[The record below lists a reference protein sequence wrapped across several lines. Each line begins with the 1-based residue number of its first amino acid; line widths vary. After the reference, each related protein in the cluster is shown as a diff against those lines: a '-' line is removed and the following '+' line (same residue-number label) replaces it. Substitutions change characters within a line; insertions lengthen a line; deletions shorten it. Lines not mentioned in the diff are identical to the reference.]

1 MATLG
6 ELLNENTNSITT
18 DADENSRPNAF
29 VSALAGIGS
38 GLFKI
43 PEGFVSLGA
52 TLMDLGADTNKAAEV
67 EEFFAKINPFDE
79 LAEATTAGK
88 ITELITN
95 IGVPGGIAFK
105 VGSGLAKGALVA
117 KRSKK
122 YLDLGG
128 DMSKSISKKLK
139 GGKLDRAEN
148 KLFNEAFSKGATGF
162 EKTGAFGAGA
172 GLGGLAEG
180 VFVADVEEAG
190 TFGDLLGGP
199 TELERDTDDP
209 TTEILNRLKFGLEGA
224 GFTGIIG
231 GAGKTISK
239 LRNQAGTGKAITKPF
254 DKWIDKW
261 ISKPLRARGSAP
273 QEGFEM
279 RNKMDGEIAAD
290 TNAAERAMTTVDKI
304 GERIVKNMKKTSAT
318 VDDSTKK
325 NLFKEM
331 NDFLIGKRKLRYNF
345 ESVDEIN
352 IDPKT
357 GRAYEAGFGEFEK
370 LKPGARLPQVFK
382 RIDPTTGKQVTQK
395 LKTGDRLF
403 NFRFDDINPLDPKRR
418 SIAEQNFRKRLKTK
432 YGANEKDINTLLGS
446 FKGMRS
452 VWEDLFTEYGR
463 RLTPDALDDFE
474 KMIRSSLTEAMD
486 RGYQAF
492 KNNSGDL
499 SFARNYPPTKAILT
513 EATEDIQKEVSRLS
527 KNKIKLTT
535 EEAGKIADEIWQGSS
550 LSKGVLLSGKQ
561 GDVIIKDAPD
571 FFRNSIADTLQTN
584 NKKFFGRETARLSE
598 LTDEGQAI
606 VKKLLGKS
614 ENPMS
619 TLVEGTANLSSQVRY
634 NKWLDNLV
642 IESNK
647 LKKNWDA
654 WDKAGRVGPE
664 PRVPFLFA
672 NSGEARKYTGGT
684 GNDFKTIS
692 PPGKQDAVRG
702 TPIGRFYDPKAKLK
716 PVDEIEAA
724 RIDQKI
730 KDTLDAEIAQASAK
744 GKKLS
749 KKQRQRA
756 AQKAEEILN
765 PIEGK
770 VALNDYA
777 DALGKT
783 KETSKSFVAQLYQNT
798 ILYPKATAQM
808 AKTILA
814 PFTHA
819 RNFLSAAA
827 FAGANGLL
835 PFGNTADVRAAW
847 NALQVAGPGTRQANA
862 MYQDLLRLGVVNS
875 QVQLGDL
882 KKLLEDVDFGG
893 VLNRIGPDFNG
904 VNTFLKKMNATK
916 KFAQDAYTAEDDFWK
931 IFTYFGE
938 KAKLDKAY
946 RNSGLKLGQEFVD
959 PQGVKQIFNDEYL
972 KKTAADLVKNNVPNY
987 AFVSDFVK
995 GLRQLPLGNFVAFPA
1010 EIMRTGTNIVST
1022 ALDEIFYKVTV
1033 NGKEVSPLRNRGL
1046 QRLFGMAVT
1055 STVLPA
1061 GAVATLQTIHDVSS
1075 EEIDAMRR
1083 YVAKWSK
1090 NSTLLPFRDKD
1101 GKLEYIDYSHM
1112 NAYDTLT
1119 RPIQTVIN
1127 AVNEGRDDKDGIM
1140 GDFLLG
1146 LIESTKEI
1154 GSPFISESMW
1164 TQALQD
1170 VSPIL
1175 GRGGVDAEGRRIYDM
1190 QVDSVGDALS
1200 KSVAHLAETQFPL
1213 NWNQLKRLGLA
1224 SVAKVVPESDIRFG
1238 PRGVEYELGNEL
1250 SGIAGMRRVKIDP
1263 AKGINYKI
1271 TDYKD
1276 GIRASR
1282 SIFARK
1288 TLTGGVV
1295 TPEEVVDAYI
1305 ESNRALFE
1313 INREMY
1319 KDIKAAQILG
1329 MSEEAVEEKMIKRGE
1344 RRAFNALNDGEFRPY
1359 SISNDVKNIFEFNA
1373 EQLGLPNPF
1382 DTAEDIIDT
1391 INDILS
1397 ETPVSLDVFPDL
1409 PNPFRQSI
1417 IPNLGSTPAGQLPP
1431 AVTGAAATPGFVGQ
1445 QNVNIPFT
1453 QLPEDQKLERID
1465 QVDKLI

>member
-6 ELLNENTNSITT
+6 ELLNENTNSTPT

-52 TLMDLGADTNKAAEV
+52 TLIDLGADTNKAAEV

-88 ITELITN
+88 ITELIIN
-95 IGVPGGIAFK
+95 IGVPGGVAFK

-117 KRSKK
+117 KKSKK

-128 DMSKSISKKLK
+128 DMSKAVSKKLK
-139 GGKLDRAEN
+139 GGKLDKAEN
-148 KLFNEAFSKGATGF
+148 KLFDEAFSKGATGF
-162 EKTGAFGAGA
+162 EKTGVFGAGA

-180 VFVADVEEAG
+180 IFVADVEEAG

-224 GFTGIIG
+224 GFTGVIG
-231 GAGKTISK
+231 GVGKTISK
-239 LRNQAGTGKAITKPF
+239 LRNQTGTGKVITKPF

-261 ISKPLRARGSAP
+261 ISKPLRSRGADP

-279 RNKMDGEIAAD
+279 RNKMEGEIAAD
-290 TNAAERAMTTVDKI
+290 RNAAERAMTTVDTI
-304 GERIVKNMKKTSAT
+304 GERIVKNMKKTSAS
-318 VDDSTKK
+318 VDDNTKK

-331 NDFLIGKRKLRYNF
+331 NDFLIGRKKLKYNF
-345 ESVDEIN
+345 ESVDELAEDQITGRPYQAGVGELEKFKKIPESFKT
-352 IDPKT
+352 IDPN
-357 GRAYEAGFGEFEK
+357 
-370 LKPGARLPQVFK
+370 
-382 RIDPTTGKQVTQK
+382 TGKQVIKKT
-395 LKTGDRLF
+395 KTGEKLF
-403 NFRFDDINPLDPKRR
+403 NFRFDDINPLDPKKR
-418 SIAEQNFRKRLKTK
+418 SLAEQNFRKTLKTK
-432 YGANEKDINTLLGS
+432 YNANETDIENLLGS

-452 VWEDLFTEYGR
+452 VWEDLFTQYGR
-463 RLTPDALDDFE
+463 RLTPSALDDFE

-499 SFARNYPPTKAILT
+499 NIAKNYPPTKAILK
-513 EATEDIQKEVSRLS
+513 ESAKDIQKEVTRLS
-527 KNKIKLTT
+527 KGTVKLTE
-535 EEAGKIADEIWQGSS
+535 EEASKIADEMWQGSS
-550 LSKGVLLSGKQ
+550 LPKGVLISGGKQ
-561 GDVIIKDAPD
+561 GDVVIKDAPD
-571 FFRNSIADTLQTN
+571 FFRNSVANNLQIN
-584 NKKFFGRETARLSE
+584 NKNIFNTDVARLSE
-598 LTDEGQAI
+598 LTGEGQRI
-606 VKKLLGKS
+606 VKKLLGKT

-642 IESNK
+642 LESNK

-664 PRVPFLFA
+664 PRVPFLFE
-672 NSGEARKYTGGT
+672 NSGEARKYTGGKGT
-684 GNDFKTIS
+684 DFKTIS
-692 PPGKQDAVRG
+692 PPGKENAVRG

-716 PVDEIEAA
+716 PLDEIEAA
-724 RIDQKI
+724 KVDAKVKDAIDS
-730 KDTLDAEIAQASAK
+730 EIAFASSK
-744 GKKLS
+744 GKKLT

-756 AQKAEEILN
+756 AEKAAEILN

-777 DALGKT
+777 DALGNT
-783 KETSKSFVAQLYQNT
+783 KEISKSFVAQLYQNT

-827 FAGANGLL
+827 FSAANGIL
-835 PFGNTADVRAAW
+835 PFGDTADVKAAW
-847 NALQVAGPGTRQANA
+847 NALQVAGPGTRQANE
-862 MYQDLLRLGVVNS
+862 MYQELLRLGVVNS

-882 KKLLEDVDFGG
+882 KRLLEDVDFGS

-904 VNTFLKKMNATK
+904 VNTFLKKMNVVK

-938 KAKLDKAY
+938 KSKLEKAY
-946 RNSGLKLGQEFVD
+946 KNAGLQLGQEFID
-959 PQGVKQIFNDEYL
+959 PKGVKQIFNDEYL

-995 GLRQLPLGNFVAFPA
+995 GLRQLPVGNFVAFPA

-1022 ALDEIFYKVTV
+1022 ALDEIFYTV
-1033 NGKEVSPLRNRGL
+1033 KIGNEIKNPLRKRGL
-1046 QRLFGMAVT
+1046 QRLFGMGVT

-1061 GAVATLQTIHDVSS
+1061 GAVATLQTIYDVSN
-1075 EEIDAMRR
+1075 EEIEAMRR
-1083 YVAKWSK
+1083 YVANWSK
-1090 NSTLLPFRDKD
+1090 NSTLLPFRDKN

-1112 NAYDTLT
+1112 NAYDTLI

-1127 AVNEGRDDKDGIM
+1127 AVNEGRNDKDGIM

-1154 GSPFISESMW
+1154 GSPFISEAMW

-1170 VSPIL
+1170 ISPIL

-1190 QVDSVGDALS
+1190 QVDSIGDALS

-1224 SVAKVVPESDIRFG
+1224 SVAKIVPESDIRFG
-1238 PRGVEYELGNEL
+1238 PRGEEYELGNEL
-1250 SGIAGMRRVKIDP
+1250 SGIAGMRKVKIDP
-1263 AKGINYKI
+1263 SKGINYKI

-1295 TPEEVVDAYI
+1295 TPEQVVDAYI
-1305 ESNRALFE
+1305 ESNRSLFR
-1313 INREMY
+1313 INREMF
-1319 KDIKAAQILG
+1319 KDIKAAQTLG
-1329 MSEEAVEEKMIKRGE
+1329 MSEEAVEEKMVTRGE
-1344 RRAFNALNDGEFRPY
+1344 RRAFNALINGEFRPY
-1359 SISNDVKNIFEFNA
+1359 SISNEVKNIFEFNA
-1373 EQLGLPNPF
+1373 EQLGIPNPF
-1382 DTAEDIIDT
+1382 ENAEDIIDT
-1391 INDILS
+1391 INEILS
-1397 ETPVSLDVFPDL
+1397 QTPISLNNFPDL
-1409 PNPFRQSI
+1409 PNPFRDL
-1417 IPNLGSTPAGQLPP
+1417 PEATLGPAANVGVLPSVVTASNP
-1431 AVTGAAATPGFVGQ
+1431 AVLAANQ
-1445 QNVNIPFT
+1445 QIVSGVNPKT
-1453 QLPEDQKLERID
+1453 AQLIQQSNALDAFIK
-1465 QVDKLI
+1465 

>member
-6 ELLNENTNSITT
+6 DLLNENVSNIET
-18 DADENSRPNAF
+18 DADKNSKPNAF

-52 TLMDLGADTNKAAEV
+52 TLIDLGGETNKVAEV

-139 GGKLDRAEN
+139 GGKLDRVEN
-148 KLFNEAFSKGATGF
+148 KLFNEALSKGATGF

-199 TELERDTDDP
+199 TELERGTDDP
-209 TTEILNRLKFGLEGA
+209 TTEISNRLKFGLKGA

-254 DKWIDKW
+254 DRWIDKW
-261 ISKPLRARGSAP
+261 ISKPLRARGADP

-279 RNKMDGEIAAD
+279 RNKMEGEIAAD
-290 TNAAERAMTTVDKI
+290 RNAAERAMTTVDKI
-304 GERIVKNMKKTSAT
+304 GERIIKNMKKTSAT
-318 VDDSTKK
+318 VDDNTKK

-331 NDFLIGKRKLRYNF
+331 NDFLIGKKKLKYNF
-345 ESVDEIN
+345 ESIDELAQDQITGRSYQAGVGELEKFKKIPESFKT
-352 IDPKT
+352 IDPN
-357 GRAYEAGFGEFEK
+357 
-370 LKPGARLPQVFK
+370 
-382 RIDPTTGKQVTQK
+382 TGKQVIKKT
-395 LKTGDRLF
+395 KTGEKLF

-418 SIAEQNFRKRLKTK
+418 SLAEQNFRQRLKTR
-432 YGANEKDINTLLGS
+432 YGASEKDIENLLGS

-452 VWEDLFTEYGR
+452 VWEDLFTQYGR
-463 RLTPDALDDFE
+463 RLTPTALDDFE
-474 KMIRSSLTEAMD
+474 TMIRSSLTEAMD
-486 RGYQAF
+486 RGYKVF
-492 KNNSGDL
+492 KNNSGDIN
-499 SFARNYPPTKAILT
+499 FANNYPPTKAILK
-513 EATEDIQKEVSRLS
+513 EATEDIQKEVTRLS
-527 KNKIKLTT
+527 KGQVKLTT

-550 LSKGVLLSGKQ
+550 LPKGVLLSGGRK
-561 GDVIIKDAPD
+561 GDVVIKDAPD
-571 FFRNSIADTLQTN
+571 FFRNSIANNLQIN
-584 NKKFFGRETARLSE
+584 NVNVRKVDTARLSE
-598 LTDEGQAI
+598 LSGEGQRI
-606 VKKLLGKS
+606 VKNLLGKA

-634 NKWLDNLV
+634 NKWVDNLV
-642 IESNK
+642 TESNK

-654 WDKAGRVGPE
+654 WDNAGRVGPE
-664 PRVPFLFA
+664 PRVPFLFE

-692 PPGKQDAVRG
+692 PPGSENAARG

-716 PVDEIEAA
+716 PIDEIEAA
-724 RIDQKI
+724 RIDAKV
-730 KDTLDAEIAQASAK
+730 KDALDAEIAQASAK
-744 GKKLS
+744 GKTLT

-756 AQKAEEILN
+756 AEKAAEIIN

-777 DALGKT
+777 DALGETIDNKKT
-783 KETSKSFVAQLYQNT
+783 FLAQLYQNT

-835 PFGNTADVRAAW
+835 PFGNTADVKAAW
-847 NALQVAGPGTRQANA
+847 NALQVAGPGTRQANE
-862 MYQDLLRLGVVNS
+862 MYQELLRLGVVNS
-875 QVQLGDL
+875 QDQLEDL
-882 KKLLEDVDFGG
+882 KRLLEDVDFGG

-946 RNSGLKLGQEFVD
+946 RNAGLQLGQEFID
-959 PQGVKQIFNDEYL
+959 PKGVKQVFNDEYL

-1010 EIMRTGTNIVST
+1010 EIMRTGTNIVDT
-1022 ALDEIFYKVTV
+1022 ALNEIFYKVTI
-1033 NGKEVSPLRNRGL
+1033 NGKQVSPLRNRGL
-1046 QRLFGMAVT
+1046 QRLFGMGVT
-1055 STVLPA
+1055 TTVLPA
-1061 GAVATLQTIHDVSS
+1061 GAVATLQTIYDVSS

-1175 GRGGVDAEGRRIYDM
+1175 GRGGVDAQGRQIYDL
-1190 QVDSVGDALS
+1190 QVDTFGDALS
-1200 KSVAHLAETQFPL
+1200 KSVSHLVETQAPL
-1213 NWNQLKRLGLA
+1213 NWKQLKRLGLA
-1224 SVAKVVPESDIRFG
+1224 SVAKVVPENDARFG
-1238 PRGVEYELGNEL
+1238 PRGIEYELGNEL
-1250 SGIAGMRRVKIDP
+1250 SGIAGMRKVKIDP
-1263 AKGINYKI
+1263 SKGINYKI
-1271 TDYKD
+1271 TSYKD

-1282 SIFARK
+1282 SIFARR

-1305 ESNRALFE
+1305 DSNRALFKV
-1313 INREMY
+1313 NRDMY
-1319 KDIKAAQILG
+1319 KDIQAARILG
-1329 MSEEAVEEKMIKRGE
+1329 MNEEAIEETMDKRGE
-1344 RRAFNALNDGEFRPY
+1344 RRAFNSLIDGEFRPY
-1359 SISNDVKNIFEFNA
+1359 TISNDVKSIFEFNA
-1373 EQLGLPNPF
+1373 ERLGIPNPF
-1382 DTAEDIIDT
+1382 DAAEDVIDS
-1391 INDILS
+1391 INEILS
-1397 ETPVSLDVFPDL
+1397 ETPTSLDVFPDL

-1417 IPNLGSTPAGQLPP
+1417 LPTLEGTPTSQLPP
-1431 AVTGAAATPGFVGQ
+1431 NVAGASPTAGFVGQ
-1445 QNVNIPFT
+1445 QNVNLKGVSFET
-1453 QLPEDQKLERID
+1453 LPESERY
-1465 QVDKLI
+1465 KTLFPNG

>member
-6 ELLNENTNSITT
+6 ELLNENTNSTTT
-18 DADENSRPNAF
+18 DADENSKPNAF

-52 TLMDLGADTNKAAEV
+52 TLIDLGGDTNKAAEV

-105 VGSGLAKGALVA
+105 VGNGLAKGALIA
-117 KRSKK
+117 KRSGK

-128 DMSKSISKKLK
+128 DMSKAVSKKLK

-162 EKTGAFGAGA
+162 EKTGAFGVGA

-180 VFVADVEEAG
+180 VFVADVEDAG

-231 GAGKTISK
+231 GVGKTISK

-254 DKWIDKW
+254 DRWIDKW
-261 ISKPLRARGSAP
+261 ISKPLRSRGPDP

-290 TNAAERAMTTVDKI
+290 RNAAERAMTTVDKI

-318 VDDSTKK
+318 VDDNTKK

-357 GRAYEAGFGEFEK
+357 GNAYEAGFGEFEK

-403 NFRFDDINPLDPKRR
+403 NFRFDDINDK
-418 SIAEQNFRKRLKTK
+418 SSKVFRNRLKSK
-432 YGANEKDINTLLGS
+432 YKATDNDIEQILGS

-452 VWEDLFTEYGR
+452 VWEDLFTQYGR

-474 KMIRSSLTEAMD
+474 KMIRGSLTEAMD

-499 SFARNYPPTKAILT
+499 NFARNYPPTKAILKQ
-513 EATEDIQKEVSRLS
+513 ATEDIQKEVTRLS
-527 KNKIKLTT
+527 KNTVKLTD
-535 EEAGKIADEIWQGSS
+535 EEAGKIANEIWEGSS
-550 LSKGVLLSGKQ
+550 LSKGVLLAGKQ
-561 GDVIIKDAPD
+561 GDVVIKDAPD
-571 FFRNSIADTLQTN
+571 FFRNSIADNLQIN
-584 NKKFFGRETARLSE
+584 NKNVAGRETARLSE
-598 LTDEGQAI
+598 LTGEGQRI
-606 VKKLLGKS
+606 VKNLLGKA

-642 IESNK
+642 TESNN
-647 LKKNWDA
+647 LKRNWDA
-654 WDKAGRVGPE
+654 WDKAGRVGAE

-684 GNDFKTIS
+684 GRDFKTIS

-702 TPIGRFYDPKAKLK
+702 TPIGRFYDPKAKLR

-724 RIDQKI
+724 RIDAKV
-730 KDTLDAEIAQASAK
+730 KDAVDNEIALASSK
-744 GKKLS
+744 GKQLT
-749 KKQRQRA
+749 KKQRKRA
-756 AQKAEEILN
+756 SEKAAEILN

-783 KETSKSFVAQLYQNT
+783 TETSKSFLAQVYQNT

-835 PFGNTADVRAAW
+835 PFGNTADVKAAW

-882 KKLLEDVDFGG
+882 KRLLEDVDFGG
-893 VLNRIGPDFNG
+893 VLNRIGPDFNA
-904 VNTFLKKMNATK
+904 VNTFLKKMNVAK

-938 KAKLDKAY
+938 KARLDKAY
-946 RNSGLKLGQEFVD
+946 RGAGMQLGQEFID
-959 PQGVKQIFNDEYL
+959 PKGVKQIFNDEYL
-972 KKTAADLVKNNVPNY
+972 KKAAADLVKNNVPNY

-995 GLRQLPLGNFVAFPA
+995 GLRKLPLGNFVAFPA
-1010 EIMRTGTNIVST
+1010 EIMRTGTNIVDT
-1022 ALDEIFYKVTV
+1022 ALDEIFYTV
-1033 NGKEVSPLRNRGL
+1033 KIGNETKSPLRNRGL

-1055 STVLPA
+1055 TTVLPA
-1061 GAVATLQTIHDVSS
+1061 GAVATLQTIHDVSD
-1075 EEIDAMRR
+1075 EEINAMRR
-1083 YVAKWSK
+1083 YVAEWSK
-1090 NSTLLPFRDKD
+1090 NSTLLPFRSKD

-1175 GRGGVDAEGRRIYDM
+1175 GRGGVDAQGRRIYDM
-1190 QVDSVGDALS
+1190 QVDSVGNALS
-1200 KSVAHLAETQFPL
+1200 KSVGHLAETQFPL

-1250 SGIAGMRRVKIDP
+1250 SGIAGLRRVKIDP
-1263 AKGINYKI
+1263 SKGINYKI

-1282 SIFARK
+1282 SIFARR

-1313 INREMY
+1313 INREMF
-1319 KDIKAAQILG
+1319 KDIKAAQMLG
-1329 MSEEAVEEKMIKRGE
+1329 MSEESVEEKMVKRGE
-1344 RRAFNALNDGEFRPY
+1344 RRAFNALIDGEFRPY

-1391 INDILS
+1391 INEILS
-1397 ETPVSLDVFPDL
+1397 ETPVSLDIFPDL

-1417 IPNLGSTPAGQLPP
+1417 IPNLGSTPVGQLPP
-1431 AVTGAAATPGFVGQ
+1431 VVSGATPSVVNANARYGSIPTTVGQ
-1445 QNVNIPFT
+1445 T
-1453 QLPEDQKLERID
+1453 DPEEFNK
-1465 QVDKLI
+1465 VFPNG

>member
-6 ELLNENTNSITT
+6 ELLNENTNSTTT
-18 DADENSRPNAF
+18 DADENSKPNAF

-52 TLMDLGADTNKAAEV
+52 TLIDLGGDTNKAAEV

-105 VGSGLAKGALVA
+105 VGNGLAKGALIA
-117 KRSKK
+117 KRSGK

-128 DMSKSISKKLK
+128 DMSKAVSKKLK

-162 EKTGAFGAGA
+162 EKTGAFGVGA

-180 VFVADVEEAG
+180 VFVADVEDAG

-254 DKWIDKW
+254 DRWIDKW
-261 ISKPLRARGSAP
+261 ISKPLRSRGSDP

-290 TNAAERAMTTVDKI
+290 RNAAERAMTTVDKI

-318 VDDSTKK
+318 VDDNTKK

-357 GRAYEAGFGEFEK
+357 GSAYEAGFGEFEK
-370 LKPGARLPQVFK
+370 LKPGTRLPQVFK

-403 NFRFDDINPLDPKRR
+403 NFRFDDINDK
-418 SIAEQNFRKRLKTK
+418 SSKVFRNRLKSK
-432 YGANEKDINTLLGS
+432 YKATDNDIEQILGS

-452 VWEDLFTEYGR
+452 VWEDLFTQYGR

-474 KMIRSSLTEAMD
+474 KMIRGSLTEAMD

-499 SFARNYPPTKAILT
+499 NFARNYPPTKAILKQ
-513 EATEDIQKEVSRLS
+513 ATEDIQKEVTRLS
-527 KNKIKLTT
+527 KNTVKLTD
-535 EEAGKIADEIWQGSS
+535 EEAGKIANEIWEGSS
-550 LSKGVLLSGKQ
+550 LSKGVLLAGKQ
-561 GDVIIKDAPD
+561 GDVVIKDAPD
-571 FFRNSIADTLQTN
+571 FFRNSIADNLQIN
-584 NKKFFGRETARLSE
+584 NKNVAGRETARLSE
-598 LTDEGQAI
+598 LTGEGQRI
-606 VKKLLGKS
+606 VKNLLGKA

-642 IESNK
+642 TESNN
-647 LKKNWDA
+647 LKRNWDA
-654 WDKAGRVGPE
+654 WDKAGRVGAE

-684 GNDFKTIS
+684 GRDFKTIS

-702 TPIGRFYDPKAKLK
+702 TPIGRFYDPKAKLR

-724 RIDQKI
+724 RIDAKV
-730 KDTLDAEIAQASAK
+730 KDAVDNEIALASSK
-744 GKKLS
+744 GKQLT
-749 KKQRQRA
+749 KKQRKRA
-756 AQKAEEILN
+756 SEKAAEILN

-783 KETSKSFVAQLYQNT
+783 TETSKSFLAQVYQNT

-835 PFGNTADVRAAW
+835 PFGNTADVKAAW

-904 VNTFLKKMNATK
+904 VNTFLKKMNVAK

-938 KAKLDKAY
+938 KARLDKAY
-946 RNSGLKLGQEFVD
+946 RNAGLQLGQEFID
-959 PQGVKQIFNDEYL
+959 PKGVKQIFNEEYL
-972 KKTAADLVKNNVPNY
+972 KKAAADLVKNNVPNY

-995 GLRQLPLGNFVAFPA
+995 GLRKLPLGNFVAFPA
-1010 EIMRTGTNIVST
+1010 EIMRTGTNIVDT
-1022 ALDEIFYKVTV
+1022 ALDEIFYTV
-1033 NGKEVSPLRNRGL
+1033 KIGNETKSPLRNRGL

-1061 GAVATLQTIHDVSS
+1061 GAVATLQTIHDVSD
-1075 EEIDAMRR
+1075 EEINAMRR
-1083 YVAKWSK
+1083 YVAEWSK
-1090 NSTLLPFRDKD
+1090 NSTLLPFRSKD

-1175 GRGGVDAEGRRIYDM
+1175 GRGGVDAQGRRIYDM
-1190 QVDSVGDALS
+1190 QVDSVGNALS

-1263 AKGINYKI
+1263 SKGINYKI

-1282 SIFARK
+1282 SIFARR

-1305 ESNRALFE
+1305 ESNKALFD
-1313 INREMY
+1313 INREMF
-1319 KDIKAAQILG
+1319 KDIKAAQMLG
-1329 MSEEAVEEKMIKRGE
+1329 MSEEAVEEKMVKRGE
-1344 RRAFNALNDGEFRPY
+1344 RRAFNALIDGEFRPY

-1391 INDILS
+1391 INEILS
-1397 ETPVSLDVFPDL
+1397 ETPVSLDIFPDL

-1417 IPNLGSTPAGQLPP
+1417 IPNLGSTPVGQLPP
-1431 AVTGAAATPGFVGQ
+1431 LVSGATPSVVNANAKFG
-1445 QNVNIPFT
+1445 NIPFT
-1453 QLPEDQKLERID
+1453 ALPEEQQLEEFNK
-1465 QVDKLI
+1465 VFPNG

>member
-6 ELLNENTNSITT
+6 ELLNENTNSTTT

-43 PEGFVSLGA
+43 PEGLFSLGA
-52 TLMDLGADTNKAAEV
+52 TLIDLGADTNKAAEV

-105 VGSGLAKGALVA
+105 VGNGLAKGALVA
-117 KRSKK
+117 KRSDK
-122 YLDLGG
+122 YLNLGG
-128 DMSKSISKKLK
+128 DMSKAISKKLK

-180 VFVADVEEAG
+180 VFVADVEDAG

-231 GAGKTISK
+231 GVGKTISK
-239 LRNQAGTGKAITKPF
+239 LRNQAGTGKAITQPF
-254 DKWIDKW
+254 DRWIDKW
-261 ISKPLRARGSAP
+261 ISKPLRSRGPDP

-290 TNAAERAMTTVDKI
+290 RNAAERAMTTVDKI
-304 GERIVKNMKKTSAT
+304 GERIVKNMKKTSTT
-318 VDDSTKK
+318 VDDNTKK

-357 GRAYEAGFGEFEK
+357 GSVYEAGFGEFEK

-403 NFRFDDINPLDPKRR
+403 NFRFDDINDK
-418 SIAEQNFRKRLKTK
+418 SSKVFRNRLKSK
-432 YGANEKDINTLLGS
+432 YKATDNDIEQILGS

-452 VWEDLFTEYGR
+452 VWEDLFTQYGR

-474 KMIRSSLTEAMD
+474 KMIRGSLTEAMD

-499 SFARNYPPTKAILT
+499 NFARNYPPTKAILT
-513 EATEDIQKEVSRLS
+513 QATEDIQKEVTRLS
-527 KNKIKLTT
+527 KGTVKLTD
-535 EEAGKIADEIWQGSS
+535 EEAGKVANEIWEGSS
-550 LSKGVLLSGKQ
+550 LSKGVLLAGKQ
-561 GDVIIKDAPD
+561 GDVVIKDAPD
-571 FFRNSIADTLQTN
+571 FFRNSIANNLQIN
-584 NKKFFGRETARLSE
+584 NKNVAGRETARLSE
-598 LTDEGQAI
+598 LTGEGQRI
-606 VKKLLGKS
+606 VKNLLGKA

-642 IESNK
+642 TESNN
-647 LKKNWDA
+647 LKRNWDA
-654 WDKAGRVGPE
+654 WDKAGRVGAE

-684 GNDFKTIS
+684 GRDFKTIS
-692 PPGKQDAVRG
+692 PPVSENAARG

-716 PVDEIEAA
+716 PIDEIEAA
-724 RIDQKI
+724 RIDAKV
-730 KDTLDAEIAQASAK
+730 KDALDNEIALASSK
-744 GKKLS
+744 GKKLT

-756 AQKAEEILN
+756 AEKAAEIIN
-765 PIEGK
+765 PIEGR

-783 KETSKSFVAQLYQNT
+783 IDNKKTFLAQLYQNT

-835 PFGNTADVRAAW
+835 PFGNTADVKAAW

-862 MYQDLLRLGVVNS
+862 MYQELLRLGVVNS

-882 KKLLEDVDFGG
+882 RKLLEDVDFGG
-893 VLNRIGPDFNG
+893 VLNRIGPDFNA
-904 VNTFLKKMNATK
+904 VNTFLKKMNVAK

-938 KAKLDKAY
+938 KARLDKAY
-946 RNSGLKLGQEFVD
+946 RGAGMQLGQEFID
-959 PQGVKQIFNDEYL
+959 PKGVKQIFNDEYL
-972 KKTAADLVKNNVPNY
+972 KKAAADLVKNNVPNY

-995 GLRQLPLGNFVAFPA
+995 GLRKLPLGNFVAFPA
-1010 EIMRTGTNIVST
+1010 EIMRTGTNIVDT
-1022 ALDEIFYKVTV
+1022 ALDEIFYTV
-1033 NGKEVSPLRNRGL
+1033 KIGNETKSPLRNRGL
-1046 QRLFGMAVT
+1046 QRLFGMGVT
-1055 STVLPA
+1055 TTVLPA
-1061 GAVATLQTIHDVSS
+1061 GAVATLQTIYDVSD
-1075 EEIDAMRR
+1075 EEINAMRR
-1083 YVAKWSK
+1083 YVAEWSK
-1090 NSTLLPFRDKD
+1090 NSTLLPFKSED

-1175 GRGGVDAEGRRIYDM
+1175 GRGGVDAQGRRIYDM

-1213 NWNQLKRLGLA
+1213 NWNQLKRLGFA

-1263 AKGINYKI
+1263 SKGINYKI

-1282 SIFARK
+1282 GIFARR
-1288 TLTGGVV
+1288 TLTGGKV

-1305 ESNRALFE
+1305 ESNRALFK
-1313 INREMY
+1313 INREMF
-1319 KDIKAAQILG
+1319 KDIKAAQTLG
-1329 MSEEAVEEKMIKRGE
+1329 MSEESVEEKMVKRGE
-1344 RRAFNALNDGEFRPY
+1344 RRAFNALIDGEFRPY

-1391 INDILS
+1391 INEILS
-1397 ETPVSLDVFPDL
+1397 ETPVSLDMFPDL

-1431 AVTGAAATPGFVGQ
+1431 MISGATPSVVNANAKFGNIPTNVGQ
-1445 QNVNIPFT
+1445 TTAEEINKVFPNG
-1453 QLPEDQKLERID
+1453 
-1465 QVDKLI
+1465 

>member
-6 ELLNENTNSITT
+6 ELLNENTNSTTT

-105 VGSGLAKGALVA
+105 VGNGLAKGALVA
-117 KRSKK
+117 KRSDK
-122 YLDLGG
+122 YLNLGG
-128 DMSKSISKKLK
+128 DMSKAISKKLK

-148 KLFNEAFSKGATGF
+148 KLFNEAFSKGASGF

-180 VFVADVEEAG
+180 VFVGDVEDAG

-231 GAGKTISK
+231 GVGKTISK
-239 LRNQAGTGKAITKPF
+239 LRNQAGTGKAITQPF
-254 DKWIDKW
+254 DRWIDKW
-261 ISKPLRARGSAP
+261 ISKPLRSRGPDP

-290 TNAAERAMTTVDKI
+290 RSAAERAMTTVDKI

-318 VDDSTKK
+318 VDDNTKK

-357 GRAYEAGFGEFEK
+357 GNVYEAGFGEFEK

-403 NFRFDDINPLDPKRR
+403 NFRFDDINDK
-418 SIAEQNFRKRLKTK
+418 SSKVFRNRLKSK
-432 YGANEKDINTLLGS
+432 YKATDNDIEQILGS

-452 VWEDLFTEYGR
+452 VWEDLFTQYGR

-474 KMIRSSLTEAMD
+474 KMIRGSLTEAMD
-486 RGYQAF
+486 RGYKAF

-499 SFARNYPPTKAILT
+499 NFARNYPPTKAILT
-513 EATEDIQKEVSRLS
+513 QATEDIQKEVTRLS
-527 KNKIKLTT
+527 KGTVKLTD
-535 EEAGKIADEIWQGSS
+535 EEAGKVANEIWEGSS
-550 LSKGVLLSGKQ
+550 LSKGVLLAGKQ
-561 GDVIIKDAPD
+561 GDVSIKDAPD
-571 FFRNSIADTLQTN
+571 FFRNSIANNLQIN
-584 NKKFFGRETARLSE
+584 NKNVVGRETARLSE
-598 LTDEGQAI
+598 LTGEGQRI
-606 VKKLLGKS
+606 VKNLLGKA

-642 IESNK
+642 TESNN
-647 LKKNWDA
+647 LKRNWDA
-654 WDKAGRVGPE
+654 WDKAGRVGTE

-684 GNDFKTIS
+684 GRDFKTIS

-702 TPIGRFYDPKAKLK
+702 TPIGRFYDPKAKLR

-724 RIDQKI
+724 RIDAKV
-730 KDTLDAEIAQASAK
+730 KDAVDGEIARASVK
-744 GKKLS
+744 GKQLT
-749 KKQRQRA
+749 KKQRKRA
-756 AQKAEEILN
+756 SEKASEILN

-777 DALGKT
+777 DALGRT
-783 KETSKSFVAQLYQNT
+783 TETSKSFLAQVYQNT

-835 PFGNTADVRAAW
+835 PFGNTADVKAAW
-847 NALQVAGPGTRQANA
+847 NALQV
-862 MYQDLLRLGVVNS
+862 
-875 QVQLGDL
+875 
-882 KKLLEDVDFGG
+882 
-893 VLNRIGPDFNG
+893 
-904 VNTFLKKMNATK
+904 
-916 KFAQDAYTAEDDFWK
+916 AYTAEDDFWK

-938 KAKLDKAY
+938 KARLDKAY
-946 RNSGLKLGQEFVD
+946 KGAGMQLGQEFID
-959 PQGVKQIFNDEYL
+959 PKGVKQIFNDEYL
-972 KKTAADLVKNNVPNY
+972 KKAAADLVKNNVPNY

-995 GLRQLPLGNFVAFPA
+995 GLRKLPLGNFVAFPA
-1010 EIMRTGTNIVST
+1010 EIMRTGTNIVDT
-1022 ALDEIFYKVTV
+1022 ALDEIFYTV
-1033 NGKEVSPLRNRGL
+1033 KIGGETKSPLRNRGL

-1061 GAVATLQTIHDVSS
+1061 GAVATLQTIHDVSD
-1075 EEIDAMRR
+1075 EEINAMRR
-1083 YVAKWSK
+1083 YVAEWSK
-1090 NSTLLPFRDKD
+1090 NSTLLPFRSKD

-1175 GRGGVDAEGRRIYDM
+1175 GRGGVDAQGRRIYDM

-1263 AKGINYKI
+1263 SKGINYKI

-1282 SIFARK
+1282 SIFARR

-1313 INREMY
+1313 INREMF
-1319 KDIKAAQILG
+1319 KDIKAAQMLG
-1329 MSEEAVEEKMIKRGE
+1329 MSEELVEEKMVKRGE
-1344 RRAFNALNDGEFRPY
+1344 RRAFNALIDGEFRPY

-1391 INDILS
+1391 INEILS
-1397 ETPVSLDVFPDL
+1397 ETPVSLNMFPDL

-1417 IPNLGSTPAGQLPP
+1417 IPNLGSTPVGQLPP
-1431 AVTGAAATPGFVGQ
+1431 VVSGANPSVVNANAKFGSIPTTVGQ
-1445 QNVNIPFT
+1445 TTAEEINEVFPNG
-1453 QLPEDQKLERID
+1453 
-1465 QVDKLI
+1465 

>member
-6 ELLNENTNSITT
+6 ELLNENTNSTTT
-18 DADENSRPNAF
+18 DADENSKPNAF

-52 TLMDLGADTNKAAEV
+52 TLIDLGGDTNKAAEV

-105 VGSGLAKGALVA
+105 VGNGLAKGALIA
-117 KRSKK
+117 KRSGK

-128 DMSKSISKKLK
+128 DMSKAVSKKLK

-162 EKTGAFGAGA
+162 EKTGAFGVGA

-180 VFVADVEEAG
+180 VFVADVEDAG

-254 DKWIDKW
+254 DRWIDKW
-261 ISKPLRARGSAP
+261 ISKPLRSRGSDP

-290 TNAAERAMTTVDKI
+290 RNAAERAMTTVDKI

-318 VDDSTKK
+318 VDDNTKK

-357 GRAYEAGFGEFEK
+357 GSAYEAGFGEFEK

-403 NFRFDDINPLDPKRR
+403 NFRFNDINDK
-418 SIAEQNFRKRLKTK
+418 SSKVFRNRLKSK
-432 YGANEKDINTLLGS
+432 YKATDNDIEQILGS

-452 VWEDLFTEYGR
+452 VWEDLFTQYGR

-474 KMIRSSLTEAMD
+474 KMIRGSLTEAMD

-499 SFARNYPPTKAILT
+499 NFARNYPPTKAILKQ
-513 EATEDIQKEVSRLS
+513 ATEDIQKEVTRLS
-527 KNKIKLTT
+527 KNTVKLTD
-535 EEAGKIADEIWQGSS
+535 EEAGKIANEIWEGSS
-550 LSKGVLLSGKQ
+550 LSKGVLLAGKQ
-561 GDVIIKDAPD
+561 GDVVIKDAPD
-571 FFRNSIADTLQTN
+571 FFRNSIADNLQIN
-584 NKKFFGRETARLSE
+584 NKNVAGRETARLSE
-598 LTDEGQAI
+598 LTGEGQRI
-606 VKKLLGKS
+606 VKNLLGKA

-642 IESNK
+642 TESNN
-647 LKKNWDA
+647 LKRNWDA
-654 WDKAGRVGPE
+654 WDKAGRVGAE

-684 GNDFKTIS
+684 GRDFKTIS

-702 TPIGRFYDPKAKLK
+702 TPIGRFYDPKAKLR

-724 RIDQKI
+724 RIDAKV
-730 KDTLDAEIAQASAK
+730 KDAVDNEIALASSK
-744 GKKLS
+744 GKQLT
-749 KKQRQRA
+749 KKQRKRA
-756 AQKAEEILN
+756 SEKAAEILN

-783 KETSKSFVAQLYQNT
+783 TETSKSFLAQVYQNT

-835 PFGNTADVRAAW
+835 PFGNTADVKAAW

-904 VNTFLKKMNATK
+904 VNTFLKKMNVAK

-938 KAKLDKAY
+938 KARLDKAY
-946 RNSGLKLGQEFVD
+946 RNAGLQLGQEFID
-959 PQGVKQIFNDEYL
+959 PKGVKQIFNEEYL
-972 KKTAADLVKNNVPNY
+972 KKAAADLVKNNVPNY

-995 GLRQLPLGNFVAFPA
+995 GLRKLPLGNFVAFPA
-1010 EIMRTGTNIVST
+1010 EIMRTGTNIVDT
-1022 ALDEIFYKVTV
+1022 ALDEIFYTV
-1033 NGKEVSPLRNRGL
+1033 KIGNETKSPLRNRGL

-1061 GAVATLQTIHDVSS
+1061 GAVATLQTIHDVSD
-1075 EEIDAMRR
+1075 EEINAMRR
-1083 YVAKWSK
+1083 YVAEWSK
-1090 NSTLLPFRDKD
+1090 NSTLLPFRSKD

-1175 GRGGVDAEGRRIYDM
+1175 GRGGVDAQGRRIYDM
-1190 QVDSVGDALS
+1190 QVDSVGNALS

-1263 AKGINYKI
+1263 SKGINYKI

-1282 SIFARK
+1282 SIFARR

-1305 ESNRALFE
+1305 ESNKALFD
-1313 INREMY
+1313 INREMF
-1319 KDIKAAQILG
+1319 KDIKAAQMLG
-1329 MSEEAVEEKMIKRGE
+1329 MSEEAVEEKMVKRGE
-1344 RRAFNALNDGEFRPY
+1344 RRAFNALIDGEFRPY

-1391 INDILS
+1391 INEILS
-1397 ETPVSLDVFPDL
+1397 ETPVSLDIFPDL

-1417 IPNLGSTPAGQLPP
+1417 IPNLGSTPVGQLPP
-1431 AVTGAAATPGFVGQ
+1431 LVSGATPSVVNANAKFG
-1445 QNVNIPFT
+1445 NIPFT
-1453 QLPEDQKLERID
+1453 ALPEEQQLEEFNK
-1465 QVDKLI
+1465 VFPNG

>member
-6 ELLNENTNSITT
+6 ELLNEHTNSTTT

-105 VGSGLAKGALVA
+105 VGNGLAKGALVA
-117 KRSKK
+117 KRSDK
-122 YLDLGG
+122 YLNLGG
-128 DMSKSISKKLK
+128 DMSKAISKKLK

-148 KLFNEAFSKGATGF
+148 KLFNEAFSKGASGF

-180 VFVADVEEAG
+180 VFVGDVEDAG

-231 GAGKTISK
+231 GVGKTISK
-239 LRNQAGTGKAITKPF
+239 LRNQAGTGKAITQPF
-254 DKWIDKW
+254 DRWIDKW
-261 ISKPLRARGSAP
+261 ISKPLRSRGPDP

-290 TNAAERAMTTVDKI
+290 RNAAERAMTTVDKI

-318 VDDSTKK
+318 VDDNTKK

-357 GRAYEAGFGEFEK
+357 GNVYEAGFGEFEK

-403 NFRFDDINPLDPKRR
+403 NFRFDDINDK
-418 SIAEQNFRKRLKTK
+418 SSKVFRNRLKSK
-432 YGANEKDINTLLGS
+432 YKATDNDIEQILGS

-452 VWEDLFTEYGR
+452 VWEDLFTQYGR

-474 KMIRSSLTEAMD
+474 KMIRGSLTEAMD
-486 RGYQAF
+486 RGYKAF

-499 SFARNYPPTKAILT
+499 NFARNYPPTKAILT
-513 EATEDIQKEVSRLS
+513 QATEDIQKEVTRLS
-527 KNKIKLTT
+527 KGTVKLTD
-535 EEAGKIADEIWQGSS
+535 EEAGKVANEIWEGSS
-550 LSKGVLLSGKQ
+550 LSKGVLLAGKQ
-561 GDVIIKDAPD
+561 GDVVIKDAPD
-571 FFRNSIADTLQTN
+571 FFRNSIADNLQIN
-584 NKKFFGRETARLSE
+584 NKNVAGRETARLSE
-598 LTDEGQAI
+598 LTGEGQRI
-606 VKKLLGKS
+606 VKNLLGKA

-642 IESNK
+642 TESNN
-647 LKKNWDA
+647 LKRNWDA
-654 WDKAGRVGPE
+654 WDKAGRVGAE

-684 GNDFKTIS
+684 GRDFKTIS

-702 TPIGRFYDPKAKLK
+702 TPIGRFYDPKAKLR

-724 RIDQKI
+724 RIDAKV
-730 KDTLDAEIAQASAK
+730 KDAVDGEIARASVK
-744 GKKLS
+744 GKQLT
-749 KKQRQRA
+749 KKQRKRA
-756 AQKAEEILN
+756 SEKASEILN

-777 DALGKT
+777 DALGRT
-783 KETSKSFVAQLYQNT
+783 TETSKSFLAQVYQNT

-835 PFGNTADVRAAW
+835 PFGNTADVKAAW

-893 VLNRIGPDFNG
+893 VLNRIGPDFNA
-904 VNTFLKKMNATK
+904 VNTFLKKMNVAK

-938 KAKLDKAY
+938 KARLDKAY
-946 RNSGLKLGQEFVD
+946 RGAGMQLGQEFID
-959 PQGVKQIFNDEYL
+959 PKGVKQIFNDEYL
-972 KKTAADLVKNNVPNY
+972 KKAAADLVKNNVPNY

-995 GLRQLPLGNFVAFPA
+995 GLRKLPLGNFVAFPA
-1010 EIMRTGTNIVST
+1010 EIMRTGTNIVDT
-1022 ALDEIFYKVTV
+1022 ALDEIFYTV
-1033 NGKEVSPLRNRGL
+1033 KIGNETKSPLRNRGL

-1061 GAVATLQTIHDVSS
+1061 GAVATLQTIHDVSD
-1075 EEIDAMRR
+1075 EEINAMRR
-1083 YVAKWSK
+1083 YVAEWSK
-1090 NSTLLPFRDKD
+1090 NSTLLPFRSKD

-1175 GRGGVDAEGRRIYDM
+1175 GRGGVDAQGRRIYDM

-1250 SGIAGMRRVKIDP
+1250 SGIAGLRRVKIDP
-1263 AKGINYKI
+1263 SKGINYKI

-1282 SIFARK
+1282 SIFARR

-1313 INREMY
+1313 INREMF
-1319 KDIKAAQILG
+1319 KDIKAAQMLG
-1329 MSEEAVEEKMIKRGE
+1329 MSEELVEEKMVKRGE
-1344 RRAFNALNDGEFRPY
+1344 RRAFNALIDGEFRPY

-1391 INDILS
+1391 INEILS
-1397 ETPVSLDVFPDL
+1397 ETPVSLNMFPDL

-1417 IPNLGSTPAGQLPP
+1417 IPNLGSTPVGQLPP
-1431 AVTGAAATPGFVGQ
+1431 LVTGATPSVVNANAAYGSIPTTVGQ
-1445 QNVNIPFT
+1445 TTAEEVNKVFPNNG
-1453 QLPEDQKLERID
+1453 
-1465 QVDKLI
+1465 